1 MTASPL
7 TKRLFLTAELLLLGA
22 TVTAAVFLHSAA
34 EWHPAVLVALL
45 IVLAFLS
52 ETFSV
57 ELGDGTLSASTVV
70 IVLAMGLQGP
80 GPAAACGLAAV
91 IISSTARR
99 VTFSQWLINL
109 ATFAAVPFG
118 GGLVVR
124 AIARHFHLLQHGPS
138 GSSLILGLVLL
149 GVFAGTL
156 VLNFVLIGLRTFV
169 EEGRS
174 LRRQLPDFMP
184 LLPGEMAAGALAS
197 ILAVA
202 YRSDGLPA
210 LIAAIVVLLIF
221 QHLTV
226 ALLRSEE
233 RAEQLQARSR
243 QLVGLQLG
251 VLRTLVRA
259 LELRDATSARHAA
272 AVSAY
277 ATALGAEL
285 GCDEEELDVIRA
297 AGLLHEIG
305 KFTWPDRVLHAES
318 VAPEDQAIIENHPQ
332 VGSILVGALDGY
344 GPVADAILYHHE
356 RMDGRGYPAQLIG
369 EEIPLAS
376 RILAVCS
383 TYDAMSARH
392 GYRSSMTPEEAIEEL
407 RVAARN
413 GQLDPTL
420 VDKFIE
426 LLGREGPEF
435 AQEPDFEA
443 ELEFERRVQD
453 MAEPP
458 PVSPAARAPVALG
471 RNLLSRARSRTP
483 S

>member
-1 MTASPL
+1 MTSRSL
-7 TKRLFLTAELLLLGA
+7 TNRLFVAAELTLLGA
-22 TVTAAVFLHSAA
+22 TVVAAAWLHQAQ
-34 EWHPAVLVALL
+34 EWHPAALVVLL
-45 IVLAFLS
+45 ILLAFFS
-52 ETFSV
+52 EWFSV

-70 IVLAMGLQGP
+70 IVLAMGLLGP
-80 GPAAACGLAAV
+80 APAAACGIGAV
-91 IISSTARR
+91 IMSSTARR
-99 VTFSQWLINL
+99 VAFSTWLNNL
-109 ATFAAVPFG
+109 AAFAAVPFG
-118 GGLVVR
+118 GGLVIR
-124 AIARHFHLLQHGPS
+124 TIAEQSHLLRPGATN
-138 GSSLILGLVLL
+138 SLVLGLVLL
-149 GVFAGTL
+149 GTFGATL
-156 VLNFVLIGLRTFV
+156 GVNFVLIGLRTLV

-174 LRRQLPDFMP
+174 LRRQLPEFVP
-184 LLPGEMAAGALAS
+184 LLPGELASGALAS

-202 YRSDGLPA
+202 YRSAGFPVLV
-210 LIAAIVVLLIF
+210 AAMVVLLIF

-259 LELRDATSARHAA
+259 LELRDESSARHAA

-285 GCDEEELDVIRA
+285 GCREDELDVIRA

-318 VAPEDQAIIENHPQ
+318 IAQEDQPIIESHPQ
-332 VGSILVGALDGY
+332 VGSVLVGALDGY

-356 RMDGRGYPAQLIG
+356 RIDGRGYPAGLIG
-369 EEIPLAS
+369 DEIPLAS

-383 TYDAMSARH
+383 TYDAMSRRQ
-392 GYRSSMTPEEAIEEL
+392 GYRAGMSPEEALGEL
-407 RVAARN
+407 QLAARS
-413 GQLDPTL
+413 GQLDPVL
-420 VDKFIE
+420 VESFIV
-426 LLGREGPEF
+426 LLQREGTEF
-435 AQEPDFEA
+435 AQEADFEA
-443 ELEFERRVQD
+443 ELEFERRVRQ

-458 PVSPAARAPVALG
+458 TSASAARAPMSFP
-471 RNLLSRARSRTP
+471 RNLLSRGGSRLT